1 MSIRLTLSLQLAPPL
16 ASIVSSVMSLGFTAR
31 ETIPITFFGFLICS
45 VVVTLTGKMG
55 AKYSIPYPVIV
66 RSVFG
71 MYGSLPAIC
80 IRAFVALMW
89 TAILT
94 VQAGAFLQ
102 RMIEAIWPSFID
114 FPNHLPES
122 ANVTSAGLLTIF
134 LYWIAQTALALM
146 PIEKLRVLFL
156 VKAVIVP
163 PTFLAL
169 FLWAAIITKG
179 GGPLVTGE
187 MVITS
192 PYLGTAY
199 SALTALNVIIGLFSS
214 MAVNMPDFGR

>member
-1 MSIRLTLSLQLAPPL
+1 
-16 ASIVSSVMSLGFTAR
+16 MSLGFTAR

-55 AKYSIPYPVIV
+55 ATYSISYPVIV
-66 RSVFG
+66 RSSYGF
-71 MYGSLPAIC
+71 YGSLPAIC

-122 ANVTSAGLLTIF
+122 ANITC
-134 LYWIAQTALALM
+134 
-146 PIEKLRVLFL
+146 KLR
-156 VKAVIVP
+156 
-163 PTFLAL
+163 
-169 FLWAAIITKG
+169 
-179 GGPLVTGE
+179 
-187 MVITS
+187 
-192 PYLGTAY
+192 LGCR
-199 SALTALNVIIGLFSS
+199 V
-214 MAVNMPDFGR
+214 

>member
-1 MSIRLTLSLQLAPPL
+1 
-16 ASIVSSVMSLGFTAR
+16 MSLGFTAR
-31 ETIPITFFGFLICS
+31 ETIPIVFCGFLICS

-55 AKYSIPYPVIV
+55 ATYSISYPVIV
-66 RSVFG
+66 RSIFG

-102 RMIEAIWPSFID
+102 RMIEAIWPSFIT

-122 ANVTSAGLLTIF
+122 ANITCELSIVPPLYKGPQPNGTTAAGLLSLF
-134 LYWIAQTALALM
+134 LYWIAQTILAIM
-146 PIEKLRVLFL
+146 PIEKLRILFL

-169 FLWAAIITKG
+169 FLWAAIVTHG

-187 MVITS
+187 MKITS
-192 PYLGTAY
+192 PYLGTSY